1 MRNFNKKTIES
12 FGEEWARFDQSGME
26 EKEAFEMFQ
35 SYFKIFPSK
44 KLTKYAVGFDMGC
57 GSGRWAKFVAPK
69 VKQLNCID
77 PSAALNI
84 AKNKLK
90 EFNNVKY
97 YKKSLDNSTLKQGS
111 QDFGYALGVLH
122 HVPDTRAAI
131 KSCAKLLKPG
141 APLLLYIYYA
151 FDNRP
156 LWFKYV
162 WILSDKI
169 RQIICRLPKLPKFLI
184 SDFIAI
190 FIYYPLARTALILE
204 KIGLSFKNFPLF
216 AYRSRSFYVMRTDSR
231 DRFGTPL
238 ENRFT
243 KKEIYQMM
251 KEARLQKIKFQNKS
265 PFWTVIGF
273 KKK

>member
-1 MRNFNKKTIES
+1 MKNFNKKTIES

-35 SYFKIFPSK
+35 SYFKIFPLK

-77 PSAALNI
+77 PSTALNI

-90 EFNNVKY
+90 EFNNIKY
-97 YKKSLDNSTLKQGS
+97 YKKSLDNSTLKAES
-111 QDFGYALGVLH
+111 HDFGYALGVLH
-122 HVPDTRAAI
+122 HVPDTRVAI
-131 KSCAKLLKPG
+131 KSCVKLLKPG

-162 WILSDKI
+162 WILSDKL

-204 KIGLSFKNFPLF
+204 KIGLNFKNFPLF
-216 AYRSRSFYVMRTDSR
+216 DYRFRSFYTMRTDSR

-251 KEARLQKIKFQNKS
+251 KEADLQNIKFQNKS
-265 PFWTVIGF
+265 PFWTVVGF